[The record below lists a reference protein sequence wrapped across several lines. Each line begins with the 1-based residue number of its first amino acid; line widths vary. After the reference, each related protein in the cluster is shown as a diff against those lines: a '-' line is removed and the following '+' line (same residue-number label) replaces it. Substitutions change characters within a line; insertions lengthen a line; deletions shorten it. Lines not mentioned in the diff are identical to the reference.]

1 MERRPPRQLTA
12 REDVTVEVE
21 LRKELGEGGVA
32 VLSPLGGPAAP
43 AEQVPAE
50 LLALDR
56 AVAVRVDHVEE
67 LVCPRVGRLV
77 CVDPLHLIADKL
89 RELAEQRREGPVPG
103 SSRVI
108 SDRLRQLAGQR
119 REGTWR

>member
-32 VLSPLGGPAAP
+32 LGGPAAP

>member
-67 LVCPRVGRLV
+67 LVCPRVGRLISG
-77 CVDPLHLIADKL
+77 PL
-89 RELAEQRREGPVPG
+89 G
-103 SSRVI
+103 SSRVTS
-108 SDRLRQLAGQR
+108 SDSSSALASAAWFASIR
-119 REGTWR
+119 ST